1 MIKKTDLVLVD
12 ADFSNDP
19 LFPNETPNKFEGN
32 ISEKSN
38 SDVIS
43 NVICRHNGSISSNIL
58 NECDKYV
65 PNESNYSHISDV
77 IVSDVGC
84 SYEQC
89 LLSRIP
95 CQWYDESEGIA
106 SFPEA
111 IREPVCP
118 DMEFAQAE
126 NPNQVQDYPNEY
138 EGDSCFPFD
147 CFAGE
152 SSLDESHVL
161 TTHINAYLS
170 VYSNMK
176 NKENM
181 YDYVCGSQVHMLE
194 CLKLPVSVYPQIL
207 TYD

>member
-12 ADFSNDP
+12 ADLSNDP

-32 ISEKSN
+32 ISENQILMSYQMLFL
-38 SDVIS
+38 STMDLSPVIS
-43 NVICRHNGSISSNIL
+43 SMSATNMFRMSRIIVTFLMLLYQMLDILTNNICR
-58 NECDKYV
+58 
-65 PNESNYSHISDV
+65 
-77 IVSDVGC
+77 
-84 SYEQC
+84 
-89 LLSRIP
+89 IP
-95 CQWYDESEGIA
+95 WSDESEGIA

-126 NPNQVQDYPNEY
+126 NSNQVQDYPNEY

-161 TTHINAYLS
+161 NTHINAYLS